1 LSLLSKI
8 SLNRPDIALKTYI
21 IVPKEK
27 VESITEELVR
37 KGFFEPL
44 PPQEATKVLEVVK
57 KRYELAEKA
66 LGLFRELNSL
76 VKKSVEI
83 EVKELPWDTDSALEK
98 LVTEF
103 EELKKVVNS
112 LLGEAERIKWRLEK
126 LRALKN
132 VALELSEK
140 GLLDESILDYEGAY
154 IVSKILYGDTKEVEA
169 TIAKSLK
176 TLLYRSI
183 GGDKAVALALF
194 ERRFYEEIKPLIE
207 KLHIP
212 VRDLLGGK
220 GDLSLFL
227 IDETIKR
234 TEVEL
239 YSVESKLEELLESK
253 LYELALLKVLAETI
267 NSEVGVLGK
276 ALSSKYMSVIVG
288 WSLKSRINE
297 LEEVVRANS
306 GYVVYKEDPE
316 PPVDF
321 NNLKPFK
328 PFEII
333 TEVMGLPS
341 PSEWDPTP
349 ILTYLYLIFFS
360 LMFSDIGYSIGLI
373 IGARLVLPYFVDN
386 KETLKKLVN
395 IATYAGIAGCITGF
409 LANNFFGS
417 LLGSYIGLVVPR
429 ILPSIPR
436 GLSDPIAMKSAV
448 LGYITFTLILGYY
461 VVLFAHVLGAWKNA
475 VIKNK
480 FGFIY
485 EVLTILIAVFGP
497 AAIQASI
504 GLNTDIWGL
513 SKFLGLRVVMYST
526 ILLIILYAILRSV
539 FDRPFGAILWLFDII
554 GILADILSFVRI
566 AGIALGSGMLA
577 EIFNGLILNVFS
589 SLSSLS
595 LLLGILVGALIS
607 TILHIVNLGFSSLSP
622 FIHSLRLVI
631 YEFSSKFYEGSGRR
645 ISPATTPLLR
655 VKVGTIG

>member
-1 LSLLSKI
+1 MF
-8 SLNRPDIALKTYI
+8 LNRPDIALKTYI

-27 VESITEELVR
+27 AESLTEELVR
-37 KGFFEPL
+37 RGFFEPL
-44 PPQEATKVLEVVK
+44 PPQEATKALEVVK

-98 LVTEF
+98 LVAEF

-126 LRALKN
+126 LRALKT

-239 YSVESKLEELLESK
+239 DSVESKLEELLESK

-386 KETLKKLVN
+386 KETLRKLVN

-429 ILPSIPR
+429 ILPGIPR

-448 LGYITFTLILGYY
+448 LGYINLKLFLGLY

>member
-8 SLNRPDIALKTYI
+8 FLNRPDIALKTYI
-21 IVPKEK
+21 IVPKERA
-27 VESITEELVR
+27 ESITEELVR

-44 PPQEATKVLEVVK
+44 PPQEATKALEVIK

-76 VKKSVEI
+76 VKKSVEV

-98 LVTEF
+98 LVAEF
-103 EELKKVVNS
+103 EELKEVTNS
-112 LLGEAERIKWRLEK
+112 LLDEAERIKWRLEK
-126 LRALKN
+126 LRALKT
-132 VALELSEK
+132 VALELSKK

-154 IVSKILYGDTKEVEA
+154 LVSKILYGDTKEVEA
-169 TIAKSLK
+169 VIAKSLK

-183 GGDKAVALALF
+183 SEDKAVALALF
-194 ERRFYEEIKPLIE
+194 ERRFYEEIESLIE

-212 VRDLLGGK
+212 VRDLLGEK
-220 GDLSLFL
+220 GDLSLVL
-227 IDETIKR
+227 IDEAIKR

-239 YSVESKLEELLESK
+239 DSVESKLEELLESK

-276 ALSSKYMSVIVG
+276 ALSSKYMSVIAG
-288 WSLKSRINE
+288 WSLKSQINE

-306 GYVVYKEDPE
+306 GYVVYREDPE

-328 PFEII
+328 PFEVI

-373 IGARLVLPYFVDN
+373 IGARLVLPHFVDN
-386 KETLKKLVN
+386 KETLRKLIN
-395 IATYAGIAGCITGF
+395 IATYAGIVGCIAGF
-409 LANNFFGS
+409 LANSFFGS

-429 ILPSIPR
+429 LLPSIPR

-448 LGYITFTLILGYY
+448 LGYITLTLILGYY
-461 VVLFAHVLGAWKNA
+461 VVLFAHVLSAWKNA

-497 AAIQASI
+497 AAIQVSI

-513 SKFLGLRVVMYST
+513 SKFLGSREVVYST
-526 ILLIILYAILRSV
+526 ILLIILYAILRSI

-554 GILADILSFVRI
+554 GIVADVLSFVRI

-577 EIFNGLILNVFS
+577 EIFNGLILNVCS

-595 LLLGILVGALIS
+595 FLLGILVGALIS
-607 TILHIVNLGFSSLSP
+607 IILHIVNLGFSSLSP

>member
-44 PPQEATKVLEVVK
+44 PPQEATKALEVVK

-112 LLGEAERIKWRLEK
+112 LLGEVERIKWRLEK
-126 LRALKN
+126 LRALKT

-140 GLLDESILDYEGAY
+140 GLLDESILDYEGVY
-154 IVSKILYGDTKEVEA
+154 IVSKILYGDIKEVEA

-386 KETLKKLVN
+386 KETLRKLVS

-448 LGYITFTLILGYY
+448 LGYITLTLILGYY

-475 VIKNK
+475 VIRNK

-526 ILLIILYAILRSV
+526 ILLITLYAILRSV

-589 SLSSLS
+589 SLNSLS

-607 TILHIVNLGFSSLSP
+607 TILHVVNLGFSSLSP